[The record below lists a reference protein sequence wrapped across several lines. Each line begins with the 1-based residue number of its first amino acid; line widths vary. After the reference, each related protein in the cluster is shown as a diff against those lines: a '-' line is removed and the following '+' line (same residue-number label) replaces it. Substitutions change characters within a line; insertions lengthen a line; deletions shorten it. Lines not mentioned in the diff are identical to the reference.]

1 MRCPVKKPMKVE
13 TVPEHR
19 HELKVESYMDHAEIS
34 ELISQAKR
42 EDIGADGRDVTSE
55 LLVPDN
61 FLTNSVMRTRQP
73 GCISG
78 TAILAMIGYEYDDR
92 IVVNVRVPDGQIV
105 DVGATVAEFFGP
117 LRSLLSMERVALNFI
132 CHLSGIATLTSTYVQ
147 AVANTTAKI
156 YDTRK
161 TLPGLR
167 GLEKYAVACGGG
179 WTHRLGLYDAV
190 LIKDNHLAHLH
201 VDELGPT
208 LAGLIKSA
216 RSLSPAPKFIEVEVD
231 TLEQLRP
238 VLVCR
243 PDVVLLD
250 NMTIG
255 QMRQAVAMR
264 NDLAASIALE
274 ASGGVVLE
282 TVAVIAKTGV
292 DRIAVGAI
300 THSAPALDM
309 GLDIQ

>member
-1 MRCPVKKPMKVE
+1 MEVE
-13 TVPEHR
+13 FVPKHR
-19 HELKVESYMDHAEIS
+19 HKLKVESYMKHAEIS

-55 LLVPDN
+55 LLVTDN
-61 FLTNSVMRTRQP
+61 LPTHSVMRTRQS

-78 TAILAMIGYEYDDR
+78 MAILAMIGHEYDDR
-92 IVVNVRVPDGQIV
+92 IAVDIRVPDGQTV
-105 DVGATVAEFFGP
+105 EVGATVAEFFGP
-117 LRSLLSMERVALNFI
+117 RRSLLSMERVALNFI

-147 AVANTTAKI
+147 AVANTAAKI

-179 WTHRLGLYDAV
+179 WTHRFGLHDAI
-190 LIKDNHLAHLH
+190 LIKDNHLAHLQA
-201 VDELGPT
+201 DDLGPT
-208 LAGLIKSA
+208 LVGLIKSA
-216 RSLSPAPKFIEVEVD
+216 RFLSPAPKFIEVEVD
-231 TLEQLRP
+231 TLEQLGP
-238 VLVCR
+238 VLACR

-250 NMTIG
+250 NMTIE
-255 QMRQAVAMR
+255 QMHQAVAMR
-264 NDLAASIALE
+264 NDLAGAVALE
-274 ASGGVVLE
+274 ASGGIVLE

-300 THSAPALDM
+300 THSAPALDI